1 MHVVAYGALP
11 GGSQRTVL
19 WGLALQVEVSG
30 GKTWKWVSSS
40 VWKEDYV

>member
-1 MHVVAYGALP
+1 MHVVVYGALLVVSENCSVGISIT
-11 GGSQRTVL
+11 GGAS
-19 WGLALQVEVSG
+19 A